1 MARITTQSGYS
12 PEQPI
17 LAENLDFIS
26 HISISLI
33 TKADQMT
40 TKLYLALPNTCMQVG
55 FRPLSN
61 RRTSIFIA
69 AETVYRGLQWKATD
83 FVPGHWLQENNL

>member
-33 TKADQMT
+33 TKTDQIT
-40 TKLYLALPNTCMQVG
+40 TKLYLALLNAYMQVS

-61 RRTSIFIA
+61 RSKSLNFHSC
-69 AETVYRGLQWKATD
+69 WD
-83 FVPGHWLQENNL
+83 CVPRSSVGGH